1 LSAGGFIIASAK
13 HSTGGVSAEGEKAA
27 EKAFC
32 RIFLKSEKLKWGRG
46 NKSVGLC
53 FQKSQC
59 CWERSEPFSLTVS
72 TESVPWPFEKDAA
85 SFFWPLLLS
94 FSSLMYSDFFL
105 LKCTKVCVL
114 RGMACGSANYCW
126 HVVHL
131 IMCFLLHF
139 STVGVLKT
147 VFTNEPFRAVVLW
160 LLHLPLKAEGSL
172 EHTVIFFLP
181 IRLVLTLPGRS
192 IPSTSVIAFHARQ

>member
-1 LSAGGFIIASAK
+1 
-13 HSTGGVSAEGEKAA
+13 
-27 EKAFC
+27 
-32 RIFLKSEKLKWGRG
+32 
-46 NKSVGLC
+46 
-53 FQKSQC
+53 
-59 CWERSEPFSLTVS
+59 
-72 TESVPWPFEKDAA
+72 
-85 SFFWPLLLS
+85 
-94 FSSLMYSDFFL
+94 
-105 LKCTKVCVL
+105 
-114 RGMACGSANYCW
+114 
-126 HVVHL
+126 
-131 IMCFLLHF
+131 MCFLLHF